1 MNRISEF
8 AMLIVTGCFC
18 GCSSQTAFKPVKIE
32 DRYVQRVDSVLE
44 LMTLDEKIG
53 QLNQYTGNFQATGP
67 VVEDTTK
74 IEQIKKG
81 MVGSMLNIK
90 GVKNTRELQG
100 YALQS
105 RLGIPLLFG
114 LDVIHGLRT
123 VYPIPLGE
131 AASFNFDLMRRTAAG
146 AAKEAAAQGVHWTFA
161 PMMDVSRDARWGR
174 VMEGAGED
182 TWMGTRAAVARVQ
195 GFQGNDLAD
204 INTVMACAKH
214 FAAYSACI
222 AGKDYNTVDLSLQT
236 LHEVYLPPFKA
247 VAEAKVASFMNS
259 FNDINGIPATGNK
272 YIQRQL
278 LKGDWGFDGLTVSDW
293 GSIGEMV
300 AHGYAANLE
309 EAAKHAILAGSDMDM
324 ESRAYVSHLKEL
336 VENGQVSED
345 YIDDAVR
352 RVLLKKFQLGLFD
365 DPFRYCNE
373 QREKETVLS
382 RELRNLAHEAGMK
395 SVVLLKN
402 ENQALPLV
410 ANPGKIALVGAL
422 ADSKIDMRG
431 FWANEGV
438 VEEMVTVR
446 EGLANKF
453 PESDILYASGYD
465 LETNELQLPKA
476 VSAARQADVV
486 IVAVGE
492 RYFHSGE
499 AKSRADINIPATHQ
513 KLVKELKQTG
523 KSVIVL
529 LMGGRSMIFNE
540 MEPYADAILLTWWL
554 GTEAG
559 NAIADV
565 MAGNYNPSGKLPMT
579 FPLHVGQLPIYY
591 NYKNT
596 GRPESKNKGYTCCY
610 QDIDF
615 EPAYPF
621 GYGLSYTTFEIDKP
635 VLAKET
641 FHMDEVVEVRVKV
654 KNTGL
659 RAGTETVQLY
669 IRDRVASV
677 TRPVKELCGIEQV
690 YLNPDE
696 EKVVSFLLSKEDLG
710 FYDSQLQFVTE
721 PGEFS
726 VMVGSNSKKLQSAE
740 FMLVQ

>member
-1 MNRISEF
+1 M
-8 AMLIVTGCFC
+8 
-18 GCSSQTAFKPVKIE
+18 
-32 DRYVQRVDSVLE
+32 
-44 LMTLDEKIG
+44 
-53 QLNQYTGNFQATGP
+53 
-67 VVEDTTK
+67 
-74 IEQIKKG
+74 
-81 MVGSMLNIK
+81 
-90 GVKNTRELQG
+90 
-100 YALQS
+100 
-105 RLGIPLLFG
+105 
-114 LDVIHGLRT
+114 
-123 VYPIPLGE
+123 
-131 AASFNFDLMRRTAAG
+131 
-146 AAKEAAAQGVHWTFA
+146 
-161 PMMDVSRDARWGR
+161 
-174 VMEGAGED
+174 
-182 TWMGTRAAVARVQ
+182 
-195 GFQGNDLAD
+195 
-204 INTVMACAKH
+204 
-214 FAAYSACI
+214 
-222 AGKDYNTVDLSLQT
+222 
-236 LHEVYLPPFKA
+236 
-247 VAEAKVASFMNS
+247 
-259 FNDINGIPATGNK
+259 
-272 YIQRQL
+272 
-278 LKGDWGFDGLTVSDW
+278 
-293 GSIGEMV
+293 
-300 AHGYAANLE
+300 
-309 EAAKHAILAGSDMDM
+309 
-324 ESRAYVSHLKEL
+324 
-336 VENGQVSED
+336 
-345 YIDDAVR
+345 
-352 RVLLKKFQLGLFD
+352 
-365 DPFRYCNE
+365 
-373 QREKETVLS
+373 
-382 RELRNLAHEAGMK
+382 
-395 SVVLLKN
+395 VLLKN

-529 LMGGRSMIFNE
+529 LMGGRPMIFNE